1 MFKIPQADKKFI
13 VDNESMTRGNIYS
26 TFNIMFDA
34 DKGRIKL
41 NPLLLNGGDTAGFVD
56 FIKPQAIVI
65 ASKDSGTATDAYILT
80 VKSAGVG
87 FVWSTYAGLAKLA
100 GANVPSV
107 LVEGS
112 CDMCLSWGLLHVS
125 DNDGLHYVAP
135 SSSAGAWTLN
145 ADTDFKNK
153 SVIFHFNN
161 TNRLYLVSGTSIVS
175 CDSAYTKAVSGSY
188 TQTSIPNTV
197 TCARAASKRIWYATS
212 DYYGQCNIYEWDGV
226 DTNPTGIYLIDALYI
241 QSITILND
249 IPVAIDDRGRLWFY
263 DGYKFV
269 LRDGAVYPNR
279 EDDTS
284 TTCQVHRNGMITV
297 NDKIYVLIGSET
309 VGGKPKNSSERSLA
323 GIWCYDSA
331 IGFYHFSSPDNNA
344 SIFATYAL
352 SRGIYDK
359 TFIATYVQTKP
370 ALNYVLSKTDI
381 SLNNYVRTGF
391 ITTQFLESKNL
402 TDLFNAIG
410 LKYRKM
416 IASAA
421 QIEVKYRTWKNIE
434 CNTLIT
440 FTNATTFTV
449 VTNVLNSLAGN
460 PYCTS
465 PAIGDEVFVQNG
477 PNAGLIA
484 HITNRV
490 DAGGTS
496 TITIDRSATTTT
508 GDNYAVFSNYT
519 LLKTI
524 TNDGATFKNIRLAIP
539 TTMIQVK
546 LVLSWIGYY
555 DEVQEIMIPE
565 KQNETTS

>member
-1 MFKIPQADKKFI
+1 
-13 VDNESMTRGNIYS
+13 
-26 TFNIMFDA
+26 
-34 DKGRIKL
+34 
-41 NPLLLNGGDTAGFVD
+41 
-56 FIKPQAIVI
+56 
-65 ASKDSGTATDAYILT
+65 
-80 VKSAGVG
+80 
-87 FVWSTYAGLAKLA
+87 
-100 GANVPSV
+100 
-107 LVEGS
+107 
-112 CDMCLSWGLLHVS
+112 
-125 DNDGLHYVAP
+125 
-135 SSSAGAWTLN
+135 
-145 ADTDFKNK
+145 
-153 SVIFHFNN
+153 
-161 TNRLYLVSGTSIVS
+161 
-175 CDSAYTKAVSGSY
+175 
-188 TQTSIPNTV
+188 
-197 TCARAASKRIWYATS
+197 
-212 DYYGQCNIYEWDGV
+212 
-226 DTNPTGIYLIDALYI
+226 
-241 QSITILND
+241 
-249 IPVAIDDRGRLWFY
+249 
-263 DGYKFV
+263 
-269 LRDGAVYPNR
+269 
-279 EDDTS
+279 
-284 TTCQVHRNGMITV
+284 
-297 NDKIYVLIGSET
+297 
-309 VGGKPKNSSERSLA
+309 
-323 GIWCYDSA
+323 
-331 IGFYHFSSPDNNA
+331 
-344 SIFATYAL
+344 
-352 SRGIYDK
+352 
-359 TFIATYVQTKP
+359 
-370 ALNYVLSKTDI
+370 
-381 SLNNYVRTGF
+381 
-391 ITTQFLESKNL
+391 
-402 TDLFNAIG
+402 
-410 LKYRKM
+410 M